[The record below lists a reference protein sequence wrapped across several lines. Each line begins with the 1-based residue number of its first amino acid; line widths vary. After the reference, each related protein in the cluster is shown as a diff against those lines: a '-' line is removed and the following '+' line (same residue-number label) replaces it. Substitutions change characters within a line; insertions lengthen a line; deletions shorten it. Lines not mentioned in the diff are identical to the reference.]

1 MIIETEIDS
10 RMYMN
15 FMFTMSYRKPATLI
29 PTIIGSLMILTSVL
43 YFVGFKIPFNSP
55 PHLQLVLGFFIVAVL
70 PFSIYRSA
78 KKNYPFL
85 GRLQEKIIFE
95 FTDEKIIET
104 GETFSQEMDWIEINK
119 VQELNAWILMYQNTG
134 SAIILPKVSFGKN
147 LNEFK
152 ELLRSKDIEAI
163 LK

>member
-29 PTIIGSLMILTSVL
+29 PTIIGSLMILISVL
-43 YFVGFKIPFNSP
+43 YFLGVNIPFNEP
-55 PHLQLVLGFFIVAVL
+55 PHFMLLLGVVIVAIL

-85 GRLQEKIIFE
+85 GRLQEKIIYE

-104 GETFSQEMDWIEINK
+104 GETFSLEMDWNEICK
-119 VQELNAWILMYQNTG
+119 VEELSNWMLIFQDTG
-134 SAIILPKVSFGKN
+134 SAIILPKASFGKN
-147 LNEFK
+147 LKEFK
-152 ELLRSKDIEAI
+152 DLVRSKNIEA
-163 LK
+163 KFK